1 MRRTAWLADSTRFH
15 GMTADRIVSLREE
28 LANAVTHG
36 IGLVLSLIGMPILIL
51 AAVDRGERAMVIGV
65 SVFGATLIAL
75 YAASTLYHAIPH
87 PTLKQKLRVVDHAAI
102 YLLIAGTYTP
112 FTLGVLR
119 GTWGWTLFGIVW
131 TLAALGVL
139 FKVFFGSGAMAN
151 LSTAIYVAMGWVII
165 IAIKPLMASMEH
177 AGLFLL
183 AAGGLCYTGG
193 VIFYVDRRR
202 AWTHPVWHLFV
213 MGGSICHYFA
223 VLWYAAPAR

>member
-1 MRRTAWLADSTRFH
+1 
-15 GMTADRIVSLREE
+15 MTTDRVVSLREE

-36 IGLVLSLIGMPILIL
+36 VGLVLSLIGMPILIL
-51 AAVDRGERAMVIGV
+51 AALDRGERAMVIGA

-87 PTLKQKLRVVDHAAI
+87 PKLKQRLRVVDHAAI

-139 FKVFFGSGAMAN
+139 FKIVFGSGAMAT

-165 IAIKPLMASMEH
+165 IAIKPLMATMEST
-177 AGLFLL
+177 GLMLL
-183 AAGGLCYTGG
+183 IAGGLCYTGG
-193 VIFYVDRRR
+193 VVFYVDRRR

-213 MGGSICHYFA
+213 MGGSMCHYFA

>member
-1 MRRTAWLADSTRFH
+1 MS
-15 GMTADRIVSLREE
+15 ADRIVSLREE

-36 IGLVLSLIGMPILIL
+36 IGLVLSLIGLPILIL
-51 AAVDRGERAMVIGV
+51 VALDRGERAMVIGA

-75 YAASTLYHAIPH
+75 YAASTLYHAVPH
-87 PTLKQKLRVVDHAAI
+87 PTIKQRLRVVDHAAI

-139 FKVFFGSGAMAN
+139 FKVVFGSGAMAK

-165 IAIKPLMASMEH
+165 IAIKPLMASMEY
-177 AGLFLL
+177 AGLMLL
-183 AAGGLCYTGG
+183 VAGGLCYTGG

>member
-1 MRRTAWLADSTRFH
+1 
-15 GMTADRIVSLREE
+15 MTTDRVVSLREE

-51 AAVDRGERAMVIGV
+51 AALDRGERLTVIGA

-87 PTLKQKLRVVDHAAI
+87 PTIKQRLRVVDHAAI

-139 FKVFFGSGAMAN
+139 FKVVFGSGAMAR

-165 IAIKPLMASMEH
+165 IAIKPLMASMES
-177 AGLFLL
+177 AGLMLL
-183 AAGGLCYTGG
+183 VVGGLCYTGG
-193 VIFYVDRRR
+193 VIFYVDKRR

-213 MGGSICHYFA
+213 MGGSLCHYFA

>member
-1 MRRTAWLADSTRFH
+1 
-15 GMTADRIVSLREE
+15 MTADRIVSLREE

-51 AAVDRGERAMVIGV
+51 AALDRGERTMVIGA
-65 SVFGATLIAL
+65 SVFGATLVAL

-139 FKVFFGSGAMAN
+139 FKVLFGSGAMAK
-151 LSTAIYVAMGWVII
+151 LSTATYVAMGWVII

-183 AAGGLCYTGG
+183 AAGGLCYSGG

>member
-1 MRRTAWLADSTRFH
+1 MSASRVVGVH
-15 GMTADRIVSLREE
+15 EE
-28 LANAVTHG
+28 VANAVTHG
-36 IGLVLSLIGMPILIL
+36 IGLLLSLIGMPLLIL
-51 AAVDRGERAMVIGV
+51 AALDRGERATVIGS

-131 TLAALGVL
+131 TLAALGIL
-139 FKVFFGSGAMAN
+139 FKVVFGSGAMAT

-165 IAIKPLMASMEH
+165 IAIKPLMASMDH
-177 AGLFLL
+177 AGLMLL

-213 MGGSICHYFA
+213 MGGSVCHYFA
-223 VLWYAAPAR
+223 VLWYSAPAL

>member
-1 MRRTAWLADSTRFH
+1 
-15 GMTADRIVSLREE
+15 

-36 IGLVLSLIGMPILIL
+36 VGLVLSLIGMPILIL
-51 AAVDRGERAMVIGV
+51 AALDRGERATVIGA

-139 FKVFFGSGAMAN
+139 FKVVFGSGAMAKV
-151 LSTAIYVAMGWVII
+151 STAIYVAMGWVII
-165 IAIKPLMASMEH
+165 LAIKPLMASMEH
-177 AGLFLL
+177 AGLMLL
-183 AAGGLCYTGG
+183 VAGGLCYTGG

-202 AWTHPVWHLFV
+202 TWTHPVWHLCV

-223 VLWYAAPAR
+223 VLWYAAPAK

>member
-1 MRRTAWLADSTRFH
+1 MS
-15 GMTADRIVSLREE
+15 ADRIVSLREE

-36 IGLVLSLIGMPILIL
+36 IGLVLSLIGLPILIL
-51 AAVDRGERAMVIGV
+51 VALDRGERAMVIGA

-139 FKVFFGSGAMAN
+139 FKVVFGSGAMAK

-177 AGLFLL
+177 AGLMLL
-183 AAGGLCYTGG
+183 VAGGLCYTGG

>member
-1 MRRTAWLADSTRFH
+1 MHT
-15 GMTADRIVSLREE
+15 DRVVSLREE

-36 IGLVLSLIGMPILIL
+36 VGLVLSLIGMPILIL
-51 AAVDRGERAMVIGV
+51 AALDRGERATVIGA

-131 TLAALGVL
+131 TLAAIGVL
-139 FKVFFGSGAMAN
+139 FKVVFGSGAMAK

-177 AGLFLL
+177 AGLMLL
-183 AAGGLCYTGG
+183 VAGGLCYTGG

>member
-1 MRRTAWLADSTRFH
+1 MAT
-15 GMTADRIVSLREE
+15 DRVVSLREE
-28 LANAVTHG
+28 VANAVTHG
-36 IGLVLSLIGMPILIL
+36 VGLVLSLIGMPILIL
-51 AAVDRGERAMVIGV
+51 AALDRGERATVIGA

-87 PTLKQKLRVVDHAAI
+87 PSLKQKLRVVDHAAI

-139 FKVFFGSGAMAN
+139 FKVVFGSGAMAKV
-151 LSTAIYVAMGWVII
+151 STAIYVAMGWVII

-177 AGLFLL
+177 AGLMLL
-183 AAGGLCYTGG
+183 VAGGLCYTGG

>member
-1 MRRTAWLADSTRFH
+1 MPSNRV
-15 GMTADRIVSLREE
+15 ISLREE
-28 LANAVTHG
+28 VANAVTHG
-36 IGLVLSLIGMPILIL
+36 VGLVLSLIGMPILIL
-51 AAVDRGERAMVIGV
+51 AALDRGERVTVIGA

-139 FKVFFGSGAMAN
+139 FKVVFGSGAMAKV
-151 LSTAIYVAMGWVII
+151 STAIYVAMGWVII

-177 AGLFLL
+177 AGLMLL
-183 AAGGLCYTGG
+183 VAGGLCYTGG

-213 MGGSICHYFA
+213 MGGSVCHYFA
-223 VLWYAAPAR
+223 VLWYAAPAK

>member
-1 MRRTAWLADSTRFH
+1 
-15 GMTADRIVSLREE
+15 MTTDRVVTLREE
-28 LANAVTHG
+28 AANAVTHG
-36 IGLVLSLIGMPILIL
+36 VGLVLSLVGMPILIL
-51 AAVDRGERAMVIGV
+51 SALDRGERATVIGA

-139 FKVFFGSGAMAN
+139 FKVVFGSGAMAKV
-151 LSTAIYVAMGWVII
+151 STAIYVAMGWVII

-177 AGLFLL
+177 AGLMLL
-183 AAGGLCYTGG
+183 VAGGLCYTGG

>member
-1 MRRTAWLADSTRFH
+1 MPSNRV
-15 GMTADRIVSLREE
+15 ISLREE
-28 LANAVTHG
+28 VANAVTHG
-36 IGLVLSLIGMPILIL
+36 VGLVLSLIGMPILIL
-51 AAVDRGERAMVIGV
+51 AALDRGERVTVIGA

-139 FKVFFGSGAMAN
+139 FKVVFGSGAMARV
-151 LSTAIYVAMGWVII
+151 STAIYVAMGWVII

-177 AGLFLL
+177 AGLMLL
-183 AAGGLCYTGG
+183 VAGGLCYTGG

-213 MGGSICHYFA
+213 MGGSVCHYFA
-223 VLWYAAPAR
+223 VLWYAAPA

>member
-1 MRRTAWLADSTRFH
+1 MPSNRV
-15 GMTADRIVSLREE
+15 ISLREE
-28 LANAVTHG
+28 VANAVTHG
-36 IGLVLSLIGMPILIL
+36 VGLVLSLIGMPILIL
-51 AAVDRGERAMVIGV
+51 AALDRGERVTVIGA

-139 FKVFFGSGAMAN
+139 FKVVFGSGAMAKV
-151 LSTAIYVAMGWVII
+151 STAIYVAMGWVII

-177 AGLFLL
+177 AGLMLL
-183 AAGGLCYTGG
+183 VAGGLCYTGG

-213 MGGSICHYFA
+213 MGGSVCHYFA
-223 VLWYAAPAR
+223 VLWYAAPA

>member
-1 MRRTAWLADSTRFH
+1 MHT
-15 GMTADRIVSLREE
+15 DRVAGLREE

-36 IGLVLSLIGMPILIL
+36 VGLVLSLIGMPILIL
-51 AAVDRGERAMVIGV
+51 AAVNRGERAMVIGA
-65 SVFGATLIAL
+65 SVFGATLVAL

-87 PTLKQKLRVVDHAAI
+87 PSLKQKLRVVDHAAI

-139 FKVFFGSGAMAN
+139 FKVVFGSGAMAK

-165 IAIKPLMASMEH
+165 IAIKPLMTSMDQ
-177 AGLFLL
+177 AGLMLL
-183 AAGGLCYTGG
+183 VAGGLCYTGG
-193 VIFYVDRRR
+193 VIFYIDQRR

>member
-1 MRRTAWLADSTRFH
+1 MSI
-15 GMTADRIVSLREE
+15 DRVISLREE
-28 LANAVTHG
+28 VANAVTHG
-36 IGLVLSLIGMPILIL
+36 VGLVLSLIGMPILIL
-51 AAVDRGERAMVIGV
+51 AALDRGERATVIGA

-139 FKVFFGSGAMAN
+139 FKVVFGSGAIAKV
-151 LSTAIYVAMGWVII
+151 STAIYVAMGWVII

-177 AGLFLL
+177 AGLMLL
-183 AAGGLCYTGG
+183 VAGGLCYTGG

-213 MGGSICHYFA
+213 MGGSVCHYFA

>member
-1 MRRTAWLADSTRFH
+1 MPSNRV
-15 GMTADRIVSLREE
+15 ISLREE
-28 LANAVTHG
+28 VANAVTHG
-36 IGLVLSLIGMPILIL
+36 VGLVLSLIGMPILIL
-51 AAVDRGERAMVIGV
+51 AALDRGERVTVIGA

-139 FKVFFGSGAMAN
+139 FKVVFGSGAMAKV
-151 LSTAIYVAMGWVII
+151 STAIYVAMGWVII
-165 IAIKPLMASMEH
+165 LAIKPLMASMEH
-177 AGLFLL
+177 AGLMLL
-183 AAGGLCYTGG
+183 VAGGLCYTGG

-202 AWTHPVWHLFV
+202 TWTHPVWHLCV

-223 VLWYAAPAR
+223 VLWYAAPAK

>member
-1 MRRTAWLADSTRFH
+1 MSI
-15 GMTADRIVSLREE
+15 DRVISLREE
-28 LANAVTHG
+28 VANAVTHG
-36 IGLVLSLIGMPILIL
+36 VGLVLSLIGMPILIL
-51 AAVDRGERAMVIGV
+51 AALDRGERATVIGA

-139 FKVFFGSGAMAN
+139 FKVVFGSGAMAKV
-151 LSTAIYVAMGWVII
+151 STAIYVAMGWVII

-177 AGLFLL
+177 AGLMLL
-183 AAGGLCYTGG
+183 VAGGLCYTGG

-213 MGGSICHYFA
+213 MGGSVCHYFA

>member
-1 MRRTAWLADSTRFH
+1 MPS
-15 GMTADRIVSLREE
+15 DRVVSLREE

-36 IGLVLSLIGMPILIL
+36 VGLVLSLIGMPILIL
-51 AAVDRGERAMVIGV
+51 AALSRGERVTVIGA

-87 PTLKQKLRVVDHAAI
+87 PTIKQRLRVVDHAAI

-131 TLAALGVL
+131 TLAALGIL
-139 FKVFFGSGAMAN
+139 FKVLFGSGAMAK

-165 IAIKPLMASMEH
+165 IAIKPLMASMDH
-177 AGLFLL
+177 AGLMLL
-183 AAGGLCYTGG
+183 IAGGLCYTGG

>member
-1 MRRTAWLADSTRFH
+1 MSASRVV
-15 GMTADRIVSLREE
+15 GVREE
-28 LANAVTHG
+28 VANAVTHG
-36 IGLVLSLIGMPILIL
+36 IGLLLSLIGMPILIL
-51 AAVDRGERAMVIGV
+51 AALDRGERATVIGA

-87 PTLKQKLRVVDHAAI
+87 PTLKQRLRVLDHAAI

-139 FKVFFGSGAMAN
+139 FKVVFGSGAMAKV
-151 LSTAIYVAMGWVII
+151 STAIYVAMGWVII
-165 IAIKPLMASMEH
+165 IAIKPLMVSMEH
-177 AGLFLL
+177 AGLMLL
-183 AAGGLCYTGG
+183 VAGGLCYTGG

-213 MGGSICHYFA
+213 MGGSVCHYFA
-223 VLWYAAPAR
+223 VLWYAAPVR

>member
-1 MRRTAWLADSTRFH
+1 MVTRV
-15 GMTADRIVSLREE
+15 VSLREE

-36 IGLVLSLIGMPILIL
+36 VGLVLSLIGMPILVL
-51 AAVDRGERAMVIGV
+51 AALDRGERTMVIGA

-131 TLAALGVL
+131 TLAALGVF
-139 FKVFFGSGAMAN
+139 FKVVFGSGAMAK
-151 LSTAIYVAMGWVII
+151 LSTAIYVAMGWVIV
-165 IAIKPLMASMEH
+165 IAIKPLMVSMEH
-177 AGLFLL
+177 AGLMLL
-183 AAGGLCYTGG
+183 VAGGLCYTGG
-193 VIFYVDRRR
+193 VVFYVDRRR
-202 AWTHPVWHLFV
+202 AWTHPVWHVFV

>member
-1 MRRTAWLADSTRFH
+1 
-15 GMTADRIVSLREE
+15 MTTDRVVTLREE
-28 LANAVTHG
+28 AANAVTHG
-36 IGLVLSLIGMPILIL
+36 VGLVLSLVGMPILIL
-51 AAVDRGERAMVIGV
+51 SALDRGERATVIGA

-139 FKVFFGSGAMAN
+139 FKVVFGSGAMAKV
-151 LSTAIYVAMGWVII
+151 STAIYVAMGWVII

-177 AGLFLL
+177 AGLMLL
-183 AAGGLCYTGG
+183 VAGGLCYTGG

-202 AWTHPVWHLFV
+202 TWTHPVWHLFV

>member
-1 MRRTAWLADSTRFH
+1 MST
-15 GMTADRIVSLREE
+15 DRVVSLREE

-36 IGLVLSLIGMPILIL
+36 VGLVLSLIGMPILIL
-51 AAVDRGERAMVIGV
+51 AALDRGERATVIGA

-139 FKVFFGSGAMAN
+139 FKVVFGSGAMAK

-177 AGLFLL
+177 AGLLL
-183 AAGGLCYTGG
+183 LVAGGLCYTGG

>member
-1 MRRTAWLADSTRFH
+1 MSL
-15 GMTADRIVSLREE
+15 DRVVSLREE
-28 LANAVTHG
+28 VANAVTHG
-36 IGLVLSLIGMPILIL
+36 VGLVLSLIGMPILIL
-51 AAVDRGERAMVIGV
+51 AALDRGERATVIGA

-139 FKVFFGSGAMAN
+139 FKVVFGSGAMAKV
-151 LSTAIYVAMGWVII
+151 STAIYVAMGWVII

-177 AGLFLL
+177 AGLMLL
-183 AAGGLCYTGG
+183 VAGGLCYTGG

>member
-1 MRRTAWLADSTRFH
+1 MSI
-15 GMTADRIVSLREE
+15 DRVTSLREE
-28 LANAVTHG
+28 VANAVTHCV
-36 IGLVLSLIGMPILIL
+36 GLVLSLIGMPILIL
-51 AAVDRGERAMVIGV
+51 AALDRGERATVIGA

-139 FKVFFGSGAMAN
+139 FKVVFGSGAMAKV
-151 LSTAIYVAMGWVII
+151 STAIYVAMGWVII

-177 AGLFLL
+177 AGLMLL
-183 AAGGLCYTGG
+183 VAGGLCYTGG

-213 MGGSICHYFA
+213 MGGSVCHYFA